1 MLIYIHKNLNLCNDL
16 CVSDIDKKILAIWI
30 SRDIGYRP
38 PDGDNENLNGF
49 LQNKMIEK
57 SVSEKKIAT

>member
-16 CVSDIDKKILAIWI
+16 CVSDIDKEILAI
-30 SRDIGYRP
+30 DIGYRP
-38 PDGDNENLNGF
+38 LDGDNENLNGF